1 MTRLPRYAG
10 KLFNINRTGYYSAET
25 ILY

>member
-1 MTRLPRYAG
+1 MTRLPRYTG
-10 KLFNINRTGYYSAET
+10 KLFNINRAGYYSAET